1 MAVCIIGLIAIGW
14 YMVDLKP
21 EEGKYDFYHWHKSFG
36 MLLILLFPLRF
47 ALRQMT
53 DIPTLPEGIKP
64 QEKTLSRFVHI
75 SLYLLMISVPV
86 IGYLM
91 SSFGGYPVKLF
102 MVEVPNMVGKDKSLA
117 MLANEAHWIS
127 AYALLALVFL
137 HISGVIKHRFFEP
150 KEHDV
155 LKRMI

>member
-1 MAVCIIGLIAIGW
+1 
-14 YMVDLKP
+14 
-21 EEGKYDFYHWHKSFG
+21 
-36 MLLILLFPLRF
+36 
-47 ALRQMT
+47 
-53 DIPTLPEGIKP
+53 
-64 QEKTLSRFVHI
+64 
-75 SLYLLMISVPV
+75 
-86 IGYLM
+86 
-91 SSFGGYPVKLF
+91 
-102 MVEVPNMVGKDKSLA
+102 